1 MFIPLK
7 RNNSTK
13 GFTLIE
19 LLVVISIIALLS
31 SIVLSS
37 LNSAR
42 TKAREAAQK
51 VAIDQ
56 TKKALQLYWT
66 DNGSFPADTEAL
78 VNGSYISA
86 VDANVLTYSP
96 LDSDGNTCIVE
107 PCESYDI
114 VAVPLDEENKNG
126 GQGTPPPA
134 VDLCGIS
141 GDVTDPDCWSI
152 GVGGLVWGPINVIT
166 NAQNYDNGAVNTAN
180 LATRS
185 SAYQAAYHCANLT
198 EGNVSAGTWYLPAYS
213 QLLYGWQALNL
224 NGFPSGD
231 YWSSTESSNSYAF
244 FLSTSLETMIDD
256 EKTLEWYVRCL
267 R

>member
-37 LNSAR
+37 LNNAR
-42 TKAREAAQK
+42 AKAREAAQK

-86 VDANVLTYSP
+86 VDAGVLTYSP
-96 LDSDGNTCIVE
+96 LDSNGTECTEGEV
-107 PCESYDI
+107 CESYDI
-114 VAVPLDEENKNG
+114 MP
-126 GQGTPPPA
+126 
-134 VDLCGIS
+134 VDLDGGSENIS
-141 GDVTDPDCWSI
+141 DPCNGSATDPDCWSSEYSSA
-152 GVGGLVWGPINVIT
+152 WGPYGFQTGVAGNSDGK
-166 NAQNYDNGAVNTAN
+166 ANTAI
-180 LATRS
+180 LAVLEDD
-185 SAYQAAYHCANLT
+185 YPAADYCYNLT
-198 EGNVSAGTWYLPAYS
+198 EGDVPVGTWYLPAYDE
-213 QLLYGWQALNL
+213 LLGGYTFFGTE
-224 NGFPSGD
+224 FFSGD
-231 YWSSTESSNSYAF
+231 FYWSSTEDLTEPENAAW
-244 FLSTSLETMIDD
+244 FLEPLYGRMNGMNKDQPGYI
-256 EKTLEWYVRCL
+256 RCL